1 LTGLNEVS
9 SEILPLFF
17 HILEHVSFLSQTKT
31 TLHNMRTY
39 LLSSNRGLSSMT
51 QEESLAYQS
60 QLNLQNQTGRLLAD
74 TLVTMKYFCRA
85 MPLDWMLGSD
95 ANSAQGAATNG
106 NKQQLDFIAAFL
118 HMLRERTE
126 NVQILAI
133 DCLEHLILRGKL
145 SFHQWFRLVSE
156 LPGAI
161 NEANRQFQ
169 TDLEQMQVEEALN
182 SGSGQLTP
190 LNVSD
195 TLKLQ
200 FDFHRALA
208 RLLASLLSS
217 YISHINNDKQIL
229 SGAGDHNDKLHAYLR
244 LVVDMLHHPSGKIV
258 SEQTNAWVA
267 LLRDPQVVKAKILR
281 PFTHEVLSCFM
292 DPIAR
297 IRWEDVENQVH
308 PQASLME
315 ASWDDQEEYDSWMA
329 DFRSRASLLYRFLA
343 NNDPQVASATVAS
356 RAKSI
361 LLAHGNGD
369 PLNHIDPS
377 NKQLT
382 PKSDAIIQ
390 LEALC
395 QPVDNILGGL
405 PSWSL
410 ALDSRASD
418 PERVE
423 VCTQGLAVSEQ
434 LTFVKFTRWNFC
446 FM

>member
-9 SEILPLFF
+9 AEILPLFF
-17 HILEHVSFLSQTKT
+17 HILEHISFLSQTKG

-51 QEESLAYQS
+51 QEELLAYQL
-60 QLNLQNQTGRLLAD
+60 QLDLQNQTGRLLAD
-74 TLVTMKYFCRA
+74 TLVTMKYFCRS

-95 ANSAQGAATNG
+95 GANTAKGATTNG
-106 NKQQLDFIAAFL
+106 NTQQLDFIAAFL
-118 HMLRERTE
+118 HLLRERTE

-133 DCLEHLILRGKL
+133 ECLEQLTLRGKL
-145 SFHQWFRLVSE
+145 SFNQWFRLISE

-169 TDLEQMQVEEALN
+169 ADLEQIQVEAALN
-182 SGSGQLTP
+182 SGSGQVTP

-195 TLKLQ
+195 TLTLQ
-200 FDFHRALA
+200 FDFHRSLS

-229 SGAGDHNDKLHAYLR
+229 SGSGDHNDKLHAYLR
-244 LVVDMLHHPSGKIV
+244 LVVDMLHHPSGRIV

-343 NNDPQVASATVAS
+343 NNDPQVAAATVAS

-361 LLAHGNGD
+361 LVAHGNGE

-377 NKQLT
+377 NNQLT

-423 VCTQGLAVSEQ
+423 VRTECLAVTEHVSFVE
-434 LTFVKFTRWNFC
+434 LTH
-446 FM
+446 